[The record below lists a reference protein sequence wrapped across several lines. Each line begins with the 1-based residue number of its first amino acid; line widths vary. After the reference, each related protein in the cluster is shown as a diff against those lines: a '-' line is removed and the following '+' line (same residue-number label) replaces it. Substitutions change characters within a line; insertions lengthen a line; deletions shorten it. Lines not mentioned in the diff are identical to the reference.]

1 MYKSRIVVNALN
13 ISFNESVSIN
23 ITNLELCDRLDLNH
37 TEMKMARM
45 NNKTNANVLKIKTE
59 LAAKLNELEKEKKLI
74 LQTAK
79 SLGWVALFVVL
90 ILFLFFSL
98 NDAIRLYRYH
108 KEISSKHLKKME
120 TKSNPETF
128 MGIGVGENGN
138 VFKQVIDKDI
148 VLFNHP
154 YFQKLRNMGLK

>member
-98 NDAIRLYRYH
+98 NDAIRLYRYV
-108 KEISSKHLKKME
+108 KKISSKHLKK
-120 TKSNPETF
+120 
-128 MGIGVGENGN
+128 NGN
-138 VFKQVIDKDI
+138 QKQ
-148 VLFNHP
+148 P
-154 YFQKLRNMGLK
+154 